1 MDNNEIQIRFVP
13 IELLEYNEGQIPG
26 VPENPRTREDAK
38 QRNLQKSIKELPE
51 MAVARPALCFPYK
64 GKIIVIGG
72 NRRLEAQ
79 RALKRKELGGQS
91 YYDITGGRFDFRK
104 YVEFTHGEILKGFQ
118 LRYIYFID
126 KSYRKRLTVPEI
138 PFSKIDEMGA
148 GMYKGEK
155 ITQAERHEKK
165 TIENGKI

>member
-1 MDNNEIQIRFVP
+1 MKKLD
-13 IELLEYNEGQIPG
+13 
-26 VPENPRTREDAK
+26 
-38 QRNLQKSIKELPE
+38 
-51 MAVARPALCFPYK
+51 
-64 GKIIVIGG
+64 
-72 NRRLEAQ
+72 
-79 RALKRKELGGQS
+79 
-91 YYDITGGRFDFRK
+91 
-104 YVEFTHGEILKGFQ
+104 GFQ